1 MVYSIDDLRNRI
13 DSYFSGTLS
22 KNELGEWAQKAYYDL
37 LTGGYI
43 ETDKIVQ
50 YPFIKTLSCIHVISN
65 DIEDTYPCSENDVKE
80 IQSIVCGD
88 KAFDFQI
95 GLSIPLKV
103 YNMFAERP
111 HFNTEKREK
120 FCKLKDIVL
129 DYRQHNFVDSNALSQ
144 ILHLCSIAN
153 LEPTT
158 ILDILEEHIVKL
170 CTSTFDINS
179 SELKQKTI
187 SKIYPQKAERDNSVE
202 KLIDYLDCY
211 IGNREFSVLVSYR
224 KGIPDILLLI

>member
-1 MVYSIDDLRNRI
+1 MIYSIDDLQNRI
-13 DSYFSGTLS
+13 ECYFSGTLS
-22 KNELGEWAQKAYYDL
+22 RNELGEWAQKAYYDL
-37 LTGGYI
+37 LTGGYV

-65 DIEDTYPCSENDVKE
+65 DIEDTYPCSEDDVKE

-111 HFNTEKREK
+111 YFNTEKREK

-129 DYRQHNFVDSNALSQ
+129 DYRQHSFVDNNALSH
-144 ILHLCSIAN
+144 ILRLCSITN
-153 LEPTT
+153 QETT
-158 ILDILEEHIVKL
+158 TVLDILEEHIVKL

-179 SELKQKTI
+179 TELKRRTI
-187 SKIYPQKAERDNSVE
+187 PKIYPQKAERNNSVE